1 MKLIAVTKTQNTGR
15 IIEAIG
21 CGINLLGE
29 NKVQEL
35 VEKHDSLAKFDPQW
49 HLIGHL
55 QTNKVKYIVDKVSLI
70 HSVDTY
76 KLAEQIAKEW
86 GKKNRSIDILIQVN
100 IAEEESKYGVA
111 STHVLELIKKVSQF
125 KPIKIKGLMTMAPY
139 EKNPEDVRF
148 VFRELKDLAEKVN
161 KEGIPGV
168 EMDQLSMGMTN
179 DFEIAIEEGATL
191 IRIGSGIFGERN

>member
-1 MKLIAVTKTQNTGR
+1 M
-15 IIEAIG
+15 
-21 CGINLLGE
+21 LGE

-55 QTNKVKYIVDKVSLI
+55 QTNKVKYIVDKVNLI

-86 GKKNRSIDILIQVN
+86 GKKNKSIDILIQVN
-100 IAEEESKYGVA
+100 IAEEESKHGVA
-111 STHVLELIKKVSQF
+111 PTHALELIKKVSQL
-125 KPIKIKGLMTMAPY
+125 KPVKIKGLMTMAPY
-139 EKNPEDVRF
+139 EENPEDVRF

-161 KEGIPGV
+161 KEGISGV